1 MTTLSDQQR
10 ILIET
15 QFGNRK
21 KSVGIAYLLLLITV
35 VGHNFYLGRIGRGL
49 LQLVL
54 CLIGIGIFW
63 VILDL
68 FTLAGTVRT
77 MNADTYNQLTLD
89 ALRGA

>member
-1 MTTLSDQQR
+1 MATLSDQQR

-21 KSVGIAYLLLLITV
+21 KSAGIAYLLLIITM
-35 VGHNFYLGRIGRGL
+35 VGHNFYLGRNGRGL

-54 CLIGIGIFW
+54 CLIGVGFIW
-63 VILDL
+63 VLLDL
-68 FTLAGTVRT
+68 FTLAGTVRS
-77 MNADTYNQLTLD
+77 MNADTYNQLTMD

>member
-1 MTTLSDQQR
+1 MASLSDQQR

-21 KSVGIAYLLLLITV
+21 KNVGVAYLLLIITL

-54 CLIGIGIFW
+54 CLIGIGVFW
-63 VILDL
+63 VLIDL
-68 FTLAGTVRT
+68 FTLAGTVRR
-77 MNADTYNQLTLD
+77 MNGELYDQLTLESV
-89 ALRGA
+89 RGM